1 MSERGRLIVL
11 SGPSGAGK
19 STVISKVMQSRD
31 DLAFSVS
38 ATTRTPRDGEV
49 DGVNYYFISRQG
61 FEGMIERCELLE
73 HAEYVGNL
81 YGTPRGPVEESLDSG
96 ISIILDIEVQ
106 GALQVKRRM
115 PEAITI
121 FLVPP
126 SFDELERRLRG
137 RQSESEEKILRR
149 IETARRE
156 YAVAGQYDYIVV
168 NGDPYTAANELNS
181 IITAEKCKTANRT
194 KFIEV

>member
-1 MSERGRLIVL
+1 MNERGSLIVL

-38 ATTRTPRDGEV
+38 ATTRTPRAGEV
-49 DGVNYYFISRQG
+49 DGVNYYFVSRQD
-61 FEGMIERCELLE
+61 FLNMVHDDQLLE

-81 YGTPRGPVEESLDSG
+81 YGTPRKPVEEALSVG
-96 ISIILDIEVQ
+96 TSIILDIEVQ
-106 GALQVKRRM
+106 GALQVKQHM

-137 RQSESEEKILRR
+137 RQSESEEKIQRR
-149 IETARRE
+149 IEQARRE
-156 YAVAGQYDYIVV
+156 YAVAGQYDYIIV

-181 IITAEKCKTANRT
+181 IITAEKCKTVNRT